1 MGQQRTAGAWIKM
14 AALVWLL
21 AAGAPAWATLHKCT
35 QPDGRVAYQDKPCE
49 NGKGV
54 AIDVGPATGVK
65 PAQEVTKDGKKAPS
79 EAERLEAVV
88 AQSQRER
95 RRRDLEE
102 RLIPN
107 TQTERVRHKYAC
119 DQKQQSLRDSQ
130 YSMRQNLYGKTHA
143 AQMASEMAAAAA
155 LCDTRDRE
163 LAESLQQL
171 RDECLALQCSR
182 Q

>member
-1 MGQQRTAGAWIKM
+1 MGQRRRMGAWAQTGALALLLATGGSAW
-14 AALVWLL
+14 AAL
-21 AAGAPAWATLHKCT
+21 HQCT
-35 QPDGRVAYQDKPCE
+35 QLDGRTAYQDKPCE
-49 NGKGV
+49 GGKGETIEV
-54 AIDVGPATGVK
+54 RPATGVK
-65 PAQEVTKDGKKAPS
+65 PVQTPLVDGKKPPT

-95 RRRDLEE
+95 RRRELEE

-107 TQTERVRHKYAC
+107 AQTDRVRHRYECEQRQKY
-119 DQKQQSLRDSQ
+119 LRDNQ
-130 YSMRQNLYGKTHA
+130 YTQRQNLYGKTHA
-143 AQMASEMAAAAA
+143 AQIASEMAAAAA

-171 RDECLALQCSR
+171 RDECAALQCSR